1 MELTNILKTINE
13 QYEVE
18 INIELGQL
26 VLYNL
31 VNGNHKTRVIIQ
43 KTSTPKPKIFL
54 RFFGDIIVEKE
65 ILELLFMLF
74 SLTIDDINFQRNQR
88 ILFGEDL
95 KYFK

>member
-1 MELTNILKTINE
+1 MELTNILKKINE
-13 QYEVE
+13 HYEVE
-18 INIELGQL
+18 INIELEQL

-31 VNGNHKTRVIIQ
+31 VNGNLKTRVIIQ
-43 KTSTPKPKIFL
+43 KANTSKPKILL

-74 SLTIDDINFQRNQR
+74 SLTIDDVDFQRNR
-88 ILFGEDL
+88 NILFGEDL